1 MEPAPGGAPERPS
14 YNPRVPP
21 SLVPVVLIAHIV
33 LAISLFVP
41 SLLLPFAFRA
51 RRGSLDPNKTGRFTR
66 FLLAVQ
72 SRGTVWIGLGL
83 ALTGIGLVGY
93 LGAAVLKQPWLLVAL
108 VIYALN
114 LALAYF
120 IQVPRLRTLIGLT
133 NGSDPR
139 WPALARRQRYISYV
153 MAGLVGT
160 IGFLMSTKPVL
171 W

>member
-1 MEPAPGGAPERPS
+1 M
-14 YNPRVPP
+14 PP
-21 SLVPVVLIAHIV
+21 VLLPVLLIAHIA
-33 LAISLFVP
+33 LALALFVP

-51 RRGSLDPNKTGRFTR
+51 RRGSLDPNNTGQFMQ

-72 SRGTVWIGLGL
+72 SRGTVWLGLGL
-83 ALTGIGLVGY
+83 ALTGIGLV
-93 LGAAVLKQPWLLVAL
+93 AVLGTSILRQPWLLVAL

-120 IQVPRLRTLIGLT
+120 IQVPRLHTLIGLT

-160 IGFLMSTKPVL
+160 IGFLMSTKPAL

>member
-1 MEPAPGGAPERPS
+1 M
-14 YNPRVPP
+14 PP
-21 SLVPVVLIAHIV
+21 VLFPVLLVAHIA
-33 LAISLFVP
+33 LAIALFVP

-51 RRGSLDPNKTGRFTR
+51 RRGSLHPEQSGAFTR
-66 FLLAVQ
+66 FLLALQ
-72 SRGTVWIGLGL
+72 ARGTVWIGVGLAITGLGL
-83 ALTGIGLVGY
+83 VAS
-93 LGAAVLKQPWLLVAL
+93 LGFTILPQPWLLVAL

-114 LALAYF
+114 LGLAYF
-120 IQVPRLRTLIGLT
+120 VQVPRLRSLIGLR
-133 NGSDPR
+133 GDADPR

>member
-1 MEPAPGGAPERPS
+1 
-14 YNPRVPP
+14 
-21 SLVPVVLIAHIV
+21 LIVHIAMA
-33 LAISLFVP
+33 LALFVP

-51 RRGSLDPNKTGRFTR
+51 RRGSLDPNKTGRFMQ

-72 SRGTVWIGLGL
+72 SQGTVWIGLGL
-83 ALTGIGLVGY
+83 AVTGIGLIAF
-93 LGAAVLKQPWLLVAL
+93 LGTSVLRQPWLLVAL
-108 VIYALN
+108 AIYGVN
-114 LALAYF
+114 LGLAYF

-160 IGFLMSTKPVL
+160 IGFLMSTKPAL